1 MDPQLDLEP
10 VRAAFLAETDEDL
23 RTVEQALLQ
32 LERTP
37 DEREPVAVV
46 FRKFHTLKGNA
57 AALGLE
63 KLSALAH
70 RLEDLLDGLRSGKEP
85 VSAALVTFLLHAV
98 DAVRGSLAAA
108 AAGRD
113 EITPAA
119 EKLQARV
126 ANGRLTAEEGG
137 AAARPAAADPEAE
150 TARTLRVEVS
160 RLDTLLSV
168 TSEIAVARGR
178 LDLLIREQGT
188 AEIAGAYRGLER
200 LLAEMH
206 RRVSE
211 VRMVPVTPLLRRYDR
226 LVRDLALE
234 QGKSAR
240 LVVSGEGVEADN
252 SVVEQ
257 LRAPL
262 THMVRNA
269 VDHGLEAPPVREAS
283 GKHPTGEV
291 RLTARQEGSEVV
303 IEVEDDGAGLD
314 RRRILERARGLGI
327 DTDALTSQRAI
338 DRLIFS
344 QGLSTSGYVT
354 GTSGRGVGL
363 DVVLRHVDALGGAV
377 EVESLAGRGTRFTLR
392 MPVTLAAIEGLLAR
406 LGTASVVI
414 PMAGVVRCVE
424 LPPETAREATEGVL
438 NVDGQAI
445 PYARLRRTFCPGAD
459 GGNGG
464 ESAREIAVIVEKGH
478 DRFGLAVDQL
488 VGRAQVVVKAPG
500 RFFKGLPAVS
510 GLTIL
515 GNGRVAPVLN
525 VAGLLEQ
532 HQRRAAAEAASRPA
546 EGQP

>member
-32 LERTP
+32 LEKTP
-37 DEREPVAVV
+37 DGREPVAVV

-57 AALGLE
+57 SALGLE

-70 RLEDLLDGLRSGKEP
+70 RLEDLLDRLRSGREP
-85 VSAALVTFLLHAV
+85 VSAALVTFLLQTV
-98 DAVRGSLAAA
+98 DAVRGSLPAA

-119 EKLQARV
+119 EKLQAQV
-126 ANGRLTAEEGG
+126 ASGRLTADEGSSTGRAAG
-137 AAARPAAADPEAE
+137 AGPEAE
-150 TARTLRVEVS
+150 ASRTLRVEVS

-178 LDLLIREQGT
+178 LELLIREQGT
-188 AEIAGAYRGLER
+188 PEIAGAYRGLER
-200 LLAEMH
+200 LLGEMH
-206 RRVSE
+206 RCVS
-211 VRMVPVTPLLRRYDR
+211 VARMVPVTPLLQLYDR

-234 QGKSAR
+234 QGKRAR
-240 LVVSGEGVEADN
+240 LVVFGEGVEADN

-269 VDHGLEAPPVREAS
+269 VDHGLETPPAREAS
-283 GKHPTGEV
+283 GKDPTGEV

-303 IEVEDDGAGLD
+303 VEVEDDGAGLD
-314 RRRILERARGLGI
+314 RRRILERARVLGI
-327 DTDALTSQRAI
+327 DTDALTSQRAV

-377 EVESLAGRGTRFTLR
+377 EVESEAGRGTRFTLR
-392 MPVTLAAIEGLLAR
+392 LPVTLAAIEGLLAR
-406 LGTASVVI
+406 LGEASVVI

-424 LPPETAREATEGVL
+424 LPPEAAREAADGVL
-438 NVDGQAI
+438 NLDGQAI
-445 PYARLRRTFCPGAD
+445 PYARLRGTFCPGAD
-459 GGNGG
+459 GGSRGDA
-464 ESAREIAVIVEKGH
+464 AREIAVIVEKGH

-515 GNGRVAPVLN
+515 GDGRVAPVLN
-525 VAGLLEQ
+525 VAGLLQQ
-532 HQRRAAAEAASRPA
+532 HQRRGGAEAVQQPA